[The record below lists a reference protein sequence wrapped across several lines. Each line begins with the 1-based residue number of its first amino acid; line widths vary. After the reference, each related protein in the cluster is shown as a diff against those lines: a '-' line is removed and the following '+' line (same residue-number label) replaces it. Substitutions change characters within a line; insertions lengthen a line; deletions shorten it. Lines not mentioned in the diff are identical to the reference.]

1 MKTSLT
7 EGSVFKNI
15 VFFSLPYLLSY
26 FLQTLY
32 GMADLIIIGR
42 FNGVAET
49 TAVSVG
55 SQVMHMLT
63 VMIVGLA
70 MGTTVCIGHAVGK
83 NDRREEERCIGNTV
97 TLFALL
103 SVVVTAV
110 LLLLVKPIVAVMS
123 TPAEAASGTEDYLTV
138 CFSGIPFITAYNVI
152 SSVYR
157 GLGDSKSPMYFIAV
171 ACAANIVLDLVFIG
185 VFKMGAAGAALG
197 TTLSQ
202 LISVLISLKFFK
214 GKTGGAFKSENL
226 KPNRTTAARIIKIG
240 LPVAA
245 QDGLIQIAFI
255 VITVIA
261 NSRGLNDA
269 AAVGIVEK
277 IISFVFLVPSSLLS
291 AVSAIGAQN
300 IGAGKP
306 RRAQLTLRYA
316 VFTALGFGVAVSLI
330 MQFAASAAVG
340 LFTKDSAVIS
350 AGREYLKGYIFDC
363 IFAGIH
369 FSFSGY
375 FCACGK
381 SWLSFLHNITAI
393 ALVRIPWAYLTLVMF
408 PSTLYPMGLAT
419 AAGSLV
425 SVIICIA
432 AYAVL
437 THKKGNEKENEL

>member
-1 MKTSLT
+1 M
-7 EGSVFKNI
+7 
-15 VFFSLPYLLSY
+15 
-26 FLQTLY
+26 
-32 GMADLIIIGR
+32 
-42 FNGVAET
+42 
-49 TAVSVG
+49 
-55 SQVMHMLT
+55 
-63 VMIVGLA
+63 
-70 MGTTVCIGHAVGK
+70 
-83 NDRREEERCIGNTV
+83 
-97 TLFALL
+97 
-103 SVVVTAV
+103 
-110 LLLLVKPIVAVMS
+110 
-123 TPAEAASGTEDYLTV
+123 
-138 CFSGIPFITAYNVI
+138 
-152 SSVYR
+152 
-157 GLGDSKSPMYFIAV
+157 
-171 ACAANIVLDLVFIG
+171 
-185 VFKMGAAGAALG
+185 
-197 TTLSQ
+197 
-202 LISVLISLKFFK
+202 
-214 GKTGGAFKSENL
+214 
-226 KPNRTTAARIIKIG
+226 
-240 LPVAA
+240 
-245 QDGLIQIAFI
+245 
-255 VITVIA
+255 
-261 NSRGLNDA
+261 
-269 AAVGIVEK
+269 
-277 IISFVFLVPSSLLS
+277 PSSLLS
-291 AVSAIGAQN
+291 AVSAIGAQS

-330 MQFAASAAVG
+330 MQFAAPAAVG